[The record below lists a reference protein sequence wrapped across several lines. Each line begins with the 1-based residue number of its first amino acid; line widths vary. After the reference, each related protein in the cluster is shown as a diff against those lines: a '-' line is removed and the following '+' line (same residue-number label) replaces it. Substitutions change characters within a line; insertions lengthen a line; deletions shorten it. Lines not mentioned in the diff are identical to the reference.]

1 VSRRTELEQA
11 RAGAYSAAGQLAWY
25 LRAGGMPQ
33 PLPCSIRLDAGEV
46 CFGEGAAGLSQYF
59 AWGGESGVAWQTMGV
74 VPVIATSH
82 RLLACQHGRWLSW
95 WYSGVRQLVPDVA
108 GLSVALLFDNER
120 PTRFEGTFAPWLAV
134 LLTRLLYGE
143 ILEPGPVL
151 IHG

>member
-1 VSRRTELEQA
+1 MGPRSDVEQA
-11 RAGAYSAAGQLAWY
+11 RVGAFAAAGHLAGY
-25 LRAGGMPQ
+25 LRAGGEPQ
-33 PLPCSIRLDAGEV
+33 PLPCSIRLDVGEV
-46 CFGEGAAGLSQYF
+46 CLGEGAAGLSQYF
-59 AWGGESGVAWQTMGV
+59 GWTGDHSVQWQAMGV

-108 GLSVALLFDNER
+108 GLSVALLFDNDR

-143 ILEPGPVL
+143 ILEPGSL
-151 IHG
+151 LAQA